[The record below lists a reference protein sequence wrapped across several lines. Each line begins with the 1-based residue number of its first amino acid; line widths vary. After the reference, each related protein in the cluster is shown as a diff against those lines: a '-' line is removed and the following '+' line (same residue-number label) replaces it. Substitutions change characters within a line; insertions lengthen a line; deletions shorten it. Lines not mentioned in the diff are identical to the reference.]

1 MEKIL
6 FSSLFI
12 SLSLSFL
19 SPLSIAEVKSL
30 GHTESH
36 CLPRN
41 QVFLVFSF
49 ASVLRLPVLPRID
62 FEASP
67 IKVHV
72 VIEESSQQIMY
83 CNLHVR
89 KYLQTRNKP
98 DNIYK
103 KNNNIRV
110 NHDNTLYRTCHNK
123 KQNCTSNK

>member
-1 MEKIL
+1 MKKIL

-12 SLSLSFL
+12 YLSLSLSFL
-19 SPLSIAEVKSL
+19 SPLSIADAKCL

-49 ASVLRLPVLPRID
+49 ASLLRLPVLPRID

-72 VIEESSQQIMY
+72 IIEKSSQQIMY

-89 KYLQTRNKP
+89 KYFKTRNKT
-98 DNIYK
+98 DNIYIK
-103 KNNNIRV
+103 KIIFV
-110 NHDNTLYRTCHNK
+110 NHE
-123 KQNCTSNK
+123 

>member
-1 MEKIL
+1 M
-6 FSSLFI
+6 
-12 SLSLSFL
+12 
-19 SPLSIAEVKSL
+19 
-30 GHTESH
+30 
-36 CLPRN
+36 
-41 QVFLVFSF
+41 
-49 ASVLRLPVLPRID
+49 LRLPVLPRID

-103 KNNNIRV
+103 K
-110 NHDNTLYRTCHNK
+110 K
-123 KQNCTSNK
+123 K